1 MTALNPKNILID
13 REHFKHVYHG
23 AINDVLGYWNSEMQA
38 QIALHNVGWCEGRTD
53 FGAYLYY
60 SELRYWIAFDMM
72 QRSGVFTS
80 WCDVGGF
87 LGAYPLALRR
97 LGIDVAMTECIEFYG
112 NSYSGLF
119 DYLQREGV
127 EIINIDPFEPGQKLV
142 RAFDVVSV
150 MAVLEHFPYSPKCFL
165 EFVHGLTAGAS
176 NRVYLEVPN
185 IAYWPRRWA
194 LLRGGTPLVKI
205 GDIYKSA
212 VPFIGHHHEYTWE
225 ELNELA
231 GLAGFEVV
239 NGARYNYSFV
249 GPWIKR
255 FISDPLLTL
264 MSICPSMREC
274 LSVMLRKSDSD
285 NGENV

>member
-1 MTALNPKNILID
+1 MALNAKNLLIG

-23 AINDVLGYWNSEMQA
+23 AINDVLRYWNSEMQA

-80 WCDVGGF
+80 WCDVGGL

-97 LGIDVAMTECIEFYG
+97 LGIDVAMTECIGFYG

-119 DYLQREGV
+119 DYLQREGI
-127 EIINIDPFEPGQKLV
+127 EIININPFEPGQTLD
-142 RAFDVVSV
+142 RTFDVVSV
-150 MAVLEHFPYSPKCFL
+150 MAVLEHFPHSPKGFL
-165 EFVHGLTAGAS
+165 EFVRTLTPNPGS
-176 NRVYLEVPN
+176 RVYLEVPN
-185 IAYWPRRWA
+185 ITYWPRRWA
-194 LLRGGTPLVKI
+194 LLKGETPLVKI

-212 VPFIGHHHEYTWE
+212 VPFIGHHHEYSWE
-225 ELNELA
+225 ELNQLA
-231 GLAGFEVV
+231 GLAGFEVI
-239 NGARYNYSFV
+239 NSARYNYSFV

-264 MSICPSMREC
+264 ASINPSMREC
-274 LSVMLRKSDSD
+274 LSVMLKKSDSVND
-285 NGENV
+285 HNV